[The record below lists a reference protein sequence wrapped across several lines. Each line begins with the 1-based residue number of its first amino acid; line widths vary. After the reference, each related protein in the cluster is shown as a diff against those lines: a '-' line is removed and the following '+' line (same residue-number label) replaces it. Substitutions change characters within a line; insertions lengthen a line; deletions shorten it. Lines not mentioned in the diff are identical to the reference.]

1 MSRPQDD
8 LSRTALKI
16 YLYLLESKDPQ
27 GVREISRALNI
38 PVSTVHYHMK
48 KLLSL
53 GIVREDSYG
62 YRVSRVINI
71 DGFIVFRQ
79 KLIPRLMVY
88 AMFFIGL
95 LIGEILLI
103 SIDGFNS
110 DRLLMIIITIV
121 SISIFI
127 LESINTKKSIL
138 R

>member
-8 LSRTALKI
+8 LSKTALKI

-79 KLIPRLMVY
+79 KLIPRLMIY

-110 DRLLMIIITIV
+110 DRLLMMIITIV
-121 SISIFI
+121 SILIFI
-127 LESINTKKSIL
+127 LESINTKKLIMK
-138 R
+138 